1 MVALDDP
8 TSSET
13 GKYAIALDHKD
24 GAAFLGRLPPQPR
37 QVGVS
42 NLLAWQARR
51 SQSALVLLQLYHGRS
66 EVGQIGRLGKSNDD
80 LAHFCLLRAKRAL
93 DGLSAI
99 VPRFYTMS
107 VRSVTG

>member
-37 QVGVS
+37 QVGVAICS
-42 NLLAWQARR
+42 PGSRVAANRR
-51 SQSALVLLQLYHGRS
+51 SCSCSSTMADRRLGRS
-66 EVGQIGRLGKSNDD
+66 AGVESRTTT
-80 LAHFCLLRAKRAL
+80 LLIFVSCAL
-93 DGLSAI
+93 NEPLTA
-99 VPRFYTMS
+99 S
-107 VRSVTG
+107 VRLSLGSIPCRFGL